1 LRQRNPEDI
10 VVSLFEVIREQV
22 DLVTIADRHFDP
34 VRSGSSLK
42 CRCPYPEHEDR
53 NPSFYLYPDSRFFCY
68 GCRRH
73 GDVVDLWALV
83 KGLRPG
89 LEAALD
95 LAQEYGIDLPKTS
108 PEARERAEQRR
119 EVEAEYLRQAEEHH
133 EALSLHPHVV
143 EWWEGRRFDEGSR
156 RRLLLGAAND
166 GTEAIIPFWNKGR
179 VHGLIRRKLEK
190 EPDHKYLLPKKEEF
204 PLGHRPLFVP
214 GAVKDGMFLVEGFV
228 DAMALSVL
236 GYGVAAV
243 GGTHLNQEQLE
254 ELKRLPGPLYVLPD
268 ADEEGREAACRWVE
282 QLFPKAHLCPSNYEK
297 EIIE

>member
-1 LRQRNPEDI
+1 
-10 VVSLFEVIREQV
+10 VSLFEVIREQV
-22 DLVTIADRHFDP
+22 VLEAVADRLLDP
-34 VRSGSSLK
+34 VRYGSSLK
-42 CRCPYPEHEDR
+42 CRCPYPDHEDN

-68 GCRRH
+68 GCKRH

-95 LAQEYGIDLPKTS
+95 LAQEYGVDLPKTS

-156 RRLLLGAAND
+156 GRLLLGAAND

-214 GAVKDGMFLVEGFV
+214 GAVKDGMFLVEGFI

-268 ADEEGREAACRWVE
+268 ADEEGREAARRWVE
-282 QLFPKAHLCPSNYEK
+282 QLFPKARLCPPNYEK

>member
-1 LRQRNPEDI
+1 M
-10 VVSLFEVIREQV
+10 SLFQVIREQV
-22 DLVTIADRHFDP
+22 DLVMIADRHLDLLC
-34 VRSGSSLK
+34 SGSSLK
-42 CRCPYPEHEDR
+42 CRCPYPDHEDN
-53 NPSFYLYPDSRFFCY
+53 NPSFYLYPDSRFCCY

-89 LEAALD
+89 LEAAMD
-95 LAQEYGIDLPKTS
+95 LAQEYGVDLPKTS
-108 PEARERAEQRR
+108 PEARERAEWRR
-119 EVEAEYLRQAEEHH
+119 EVEAAYLKKAAESH
-133 EALSLHPHVV
+133 EALSRHPQVV

-156 RRLLLGAAND
+156 GRLFLGAAYD

-190 EPDHKYLLPKKEEF
+190 KPDHKYLLPKKEEF

-243 GGTHLNQEQLE
+243 GGTHFNQEQLE

-268 ADEEGREAACRWVE
+268 ADEEGREAARRWVE
-282 QLFPKAHLCPSNYEK
+282 QLYPKALLCPPNYEK